1 MACKLCKKNKPLRR
15 SHIFPEWLYQPLY
28 DDNHRFYVLSTD
40 SNKRRGTRPK
50 GIYEKLLCDECEQK
64 FSKWEQ
70 VVKKYELWKNIVFRH
85 GPDKLREFPG
95 FHDEK
100 LKGEFKG
107 QRSSRLNIQYRVI
120 YSIEK
125 EVVSVY
131 VIDITPHKY

>member
-1 MACKLCKKNKPLRR
+1 MWHIREHHKLDKVIAKLPL
-15 SHIFPEWLYQPLY
+15 
-28 DDNHRFYVLSTD
+28 
-40 SNKRRGTRPK
+40 
-50 GIYEKLLCDECEQK
+50 
-64 FSKWEQ
+64 Q

-120 YSIEK
+120 YSMEK